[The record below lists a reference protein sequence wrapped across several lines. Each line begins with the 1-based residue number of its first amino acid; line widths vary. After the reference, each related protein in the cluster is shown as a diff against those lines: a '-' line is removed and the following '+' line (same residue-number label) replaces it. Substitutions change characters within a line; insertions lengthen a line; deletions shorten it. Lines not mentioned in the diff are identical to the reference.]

1 MEQTTTERASMEHTL
16 AEQAHTEQTAHAAQ
30 TVRPGP
36 PIAVEGLRKSF
47 GEQVVLDGIT
57 FELQPGQVTC
67 VLGRSGTGKSV
78 LLKLLIGL
86 QTPDAGSIHLEGRDI
101 ASASLEE
108 LNETRKKV
116 GFLFQQAALY
126 DSMTIE
132 ENVAFPLRRH
142 TKLSDAERK
151 DKVHKLL
158 ESVGM
163 DRDLEKLPADISG
176 GMRKR
181 VGLARA
187 LALEPTIVMFDE
199 PTAGLDPI
207 TATEIAKLIVEL
219 RDQRH
224 ITSIV
229 VTHDLHT
236 ARTIANRLIVLDGG
250 KILFDGT
257 FEDLNASKDPF
268 IAEFLKDAA

>member
-1 MEQTTTERASMEHTL
+1 MDKPVKPE
-16 AEQAHTEQTAHAAQ
+16 
-30 TVRPGP
+30 P
-36 PIAVEGLRKSF
+36 PIAVQGLRKSF
-47 GEQVVLDGIT
+47 GKQTVLDGIS
-57 FELQPGQVTC
+57 FQLVAGQVTC
-67 VLGRSGTGKSV
+67 ILGRSGAGKSI

-86 QTPDAGSIHLEGRDI
+86 ETPDAGSIRLEGHDI
-101 ASASLEE
+101 SSVSPKE
-108 LNETRKKV
+108 LNEARRRV
-116 GFLFQQAALY
+116 GFLFQQSALY

-132 ENVAFPLRRH
+132 ENVAFPLRRN
-142 TKLSDAERK
+142 TKLSNAERLSR
-151 DKVHKLL
+151 VHELL

-163 DRDLEKLPADISG
+163 DRDLDKMPSDISG
-176 GMRKR
+176 GMSKR

-207 TATEIAKLIVEL
+207 SAAEIAKLIVEL

-236 ARTIANRLIVLDGG
+236 ARTIADRLIVIDGG
-250 KILFDGT
+250 KTLFDGT
-257 FEDLNASKDPF
+257 FEDLNRSKDPF
-268 IAEFLKDAA
+268 IAQFVKDAA

>member
-1 MEQTTTERASMEHTL
+1 MEQ
-16 AEQAHTEQTAHAAQ
+16 QTKD
-30 TVRPGP
+30 P

-47 GEQVVLDGIT
+47 GEQKVLDGIT
-57 FELQPGQVTC
+57 FQLVPGQVTC

-78 LLKLLIGL
+78 LLKLLMGL
-86 QTPDAGSIHLEGRDI
+86 QPPDAGTICLEGQNI
-101 ASASLEE
+101 STASPKE
-108 LNETRKKV
+108 LSEARKKV
-116 GFLFQQAALY
+116 GFLFQNAALY

-142 TKLSDAERK
+142 TQLSDAERR
-151 DKVHKLL
+151 DRVHQLL
-158 ESVGM
+158 GSVGM
-163 DRDLEKLPADISG
+163 DRDLDKMPSDISG
-176 GMRKR
+176 GMGKR

-187 LALEPTIVMFDE
+187 LALEPSIVMFDE

-207 TATEIAKLIVEL
+207 TAAEIAKLIVDL

-236 ARTIANRLIVLDGG
+236 VRTIADRLIVLDKG

-257 FEDLNASKDPF
+257 LEDLNQSKDSF
-268 IAEFLKDAA
+268 ITQFLKDAA

>member
-1 MEQTTTERASMEHTL
+1 LEPQTNPEAPI
-16 AEQAHTEQTAHAAQ
+16 
-30 TVRPGP
+30 TV
-36 PIAVEGLRKSF
+36 AGLCKSF
-47 GEQVVLDGIT
+47 GEQAVLNGIA
-57 FELQPGQVTC
+57 FQLEPRKVTC

-78 LLKLLIGL
+78 LLRLLIGIEK
-86 QTPDAGSIHLEGRDI
+86 PDAGSICLEGQDI
-101 ASASLEE
+101 STASPEE
-108 LNETRKKV
+108 LNEARKKV
-116 GFLFQQAALY
+116 GFLFQQSALY

-142 TKLSDAERK
+142 TRLSGVERRER
-151 DKVHKLL
+151 VHQLL

-163 DRDLEKLPADISG
+163 DRDFAKMPSEISG

-187 LALEPTIVMFDE
+187 LALEPKIVMFDE
-199 PTAGLDPI
+199 STAGLDPI
-207 TATEIAKLIVEL
+207 TAAEIAKLIVEL

-229 VTHDLHT
+229 VTHDIHT
-236 ARTIANRLIVLDGG
+236 AHAIADRLLVLDGG

-257 FEDLNASKDPF
+257 FEDFHRSENPF
-268 IAEFLKDAA
+268 IALLVKDAA